1 MRRFIGLTQ
10 KKERVIE
17 IFTDGACSGNPGPGG
32 WGGIL
37 RSGDKEK
44 ELSGYSANTTN
55 NKMEL
60 LAAIHSLEALK
71 KRSHVELTTD
81 SSYVRDG
88 ITKWIH
94 NWKRNGWKKSN
105 KKPVENRELWE
116 RLDAVAS
123 KHDINWHWIRGHTG
137 HAENERADTLATT
150 AIQKGL
156 NKEMDSDP
164 AGELN

>member
-1 MRRFIGLTQ
+1 MTQ
-10 KKERVIE
+10 KKKRVVE

-37 RSGDKEK
+37 RCGDKEK

-60 LAAIHSLEALK
+60 LAAICSLEALK
-71 KRSHVELTTD
+71 KRSSVELTTD
-81 SSYVRDG
+81 SNYVRDG

-156 NKEMDSDP
+156 NREIESDP